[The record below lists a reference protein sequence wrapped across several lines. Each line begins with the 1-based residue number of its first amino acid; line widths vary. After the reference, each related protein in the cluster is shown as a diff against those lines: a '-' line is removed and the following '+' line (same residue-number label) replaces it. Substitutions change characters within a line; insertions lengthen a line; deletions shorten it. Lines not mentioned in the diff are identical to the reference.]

1 MPTREEDPEEIRET
15 PARTRSYA
23 SVDTIVHV
31 SDHGLEDL
39 EPVQLYNS
47 VDIVD
52 DRMLRRGPEELFVW
66 YLYFTSF
73 VSSEENIIPSANTVR
88 YRSI

>member
-1 MPTREEDPEEIRET
+1 MPVREEDPEIRE
-15 PARTRSYA
+15 PPVRTRSYA
-23 SVDTIVHV
+23 SVDKIAYV

-47 VDIVD
+47 VNIVD
-52 DRMLRRGPEELFVW
+52 ARMLRRGPEKLFVW

-73 VSSEENIIPSANTVR
+73 VSSEENIIPFSEH
-88 YRSI
+88 RSL

>member
-1 MPTREEDPEEIRET
+1 MPVREEDPEEIRET
-15 PARTRSYA
+15 PAWTRSNA
-23 SVDTIVHV
+23 SVDMIVHV

-52 DRMLRRGPEELFVW
+52 ARMLRRGPEELFVW

-73 VSSEENIIPSANTVR
+73 VSFEENIIPFSEH
-88 YRSI
+88 RSL